1 MGKPIVAIVGR
12 PNVGK
17 STLFNI
23 FANSRISIVEDTPGV
38 TRDRLYAEG
47 DWLDNQ
53 FMMVDTGGIEIMNS
67 DAIAV
72 SIRQQA
78 EIAIKEADVIL
89 FVCDARSGIVQE
101 DADVARIL
109 RKSGKPIVLAVNKA
123 DSPKQ
128 ELNVY
133 EFYNLGLG
141 EPFPISAAN
150 HLGIGDLLDAV
161 VAKFP
166 QNKAGVFDNDEDQI
180 KVALIGRPN
189 VGKSSIFNSL
199 VGQERSIVSDVAGT
213 TRDAIDTP
221 VVRNG
226 QKYLFI
232 DTAGMRRK
240 GKIDEPIEK
249 YSIIRSLRAVDRSD
263 VVLMVIDAVDGV
275 TEQDKKIAGY
285 AHEAGKG
292 IVIVVNKWDAYEKDE
307 NSTLRYTETLR
318 KELIFMQYAPV
329 VYVSALTKQRIHRLP
344 EVINYVAEQNAMRVA
359 TSVLNQVIADAVAIN
374 PPPTEKGQRLKIL
387 YATQVKIKPPTFVI
401 FVNEPEIMHFSYQR
415 YLENKL
421 REAFGFEGTPLSMI
435 IRGKKK
441 TNRGWINGCN
451 DVCIMVCRWFCVWLS
466 TFGAVAG

>member
-1 MGKPIVAIVGR
+1 MSKPIVAIVGR

-166 QNKAGVFDNDEDQI
+166 QNKTGVFDNEEDQI

-344 EVINYVAEQNAMRVA
+344 EVINYVAEQNAMRIA
-359 TSVLNQVIADAVAIN
+359 TSVLNQVIADAVAVN

-421 REAFGFEGTPLSMI
+421 REAFGFEGTPLTMI
-435 IRGKKK
+435 IRGKKE
-441 TNRGWINGCN
+441 
-451 DVCIMVCRWFCVWLS
+451 DE
-466 TFGAVAG
+466 

>member
-38 TRDRLYAEG
+38 TRDRLYADTE
-47 DWLDNQ
+47 WLDNE
-53 FMMVDTGGIEIMNS
+53 FMMVDTGGIEIMNT
-67 DAIAV
+67 DKIAV

-78 EIAIKEADVIL
+78 QIAIAEADVIL
-89 FVCDARSGIVQE
+89 FVCDARAGITHE
-101 DADVARIL
+101 DAEVAKML
-109 RKSGKPIVLAVNKA
+109 RQSKKPIFLAINKA

-128 ELNVY
+128 EMEIF
-133 EFYNLGLG
+133 EFYNLGIG
-141 EPFPISAAN
+141 EPIPVSAAN
-150 HLGIGDLLDAV
+150 HLGLGDLLDAV
-161 VAKFP
+161 VEKFP
-166 QNKAGVFDNDEDQI
+166 ETSAYGEDGNEDEI

-189 VGKSSIFNSL
+189 VGKSSIFNTL
-199 VGQERSIVSDVAGT
+199 VGEERSIVSDVAGT

-221 VVRNG
+221 VIREG
-226 QKYLFI
+226 QKFLFI

-240 GKIDEPIEK
+240 ARIDEPIEK

-263 VVLMVIDAVDGV
+263 VVLMVIDAIDGV

-292 IVIVVNKWDAYEKDE
+292 IVLVVNKWDLYDKD
-307 NSTLRYTETLR
+307 NTSTLRYTENLR
-318 KELIFMQYAPV
+318 RELVFMQYAPV
-329 VYVSALTKQRIHRLP
+329 VFVSAMTKQRIHRLP
-344 EVINYVAEQNAMRVA
+344 EVIHYVAEQNAMRIS
-359 TSVLNQVIADAVAIN
+359 TSVLNQVVEDAIAIN

-421 REAFGFEGTPLSMI
+421 REAFGFEGTPLQMI
-435 IRGKKK
+435 IRGK
-441 TNRGWINGCN
+441 NEEE
-451 DVCIMVCRWFCVWLS
+451 
-466 TFGAVAG
+466 

>member
-1 MGKPIVAIVGR
+1 MSKPIVAIVGR

-101 DADVARIL
+101 DSDVAKIL

-166 QNKAGVFDNDEDQI
+166 KNKAGMFDNDEDQI

-189 VGKSSIFNSL
+189 VGKSSIFNTL

-263 VVLMVIDAVDGV
+263 VVLMVIDAADGV

-292 IVIVVNKWDAYEKDE
+292 IVIVVNKWDIYEKDE
-307 NSTLRYTETLR
+307 NSTLRYTENLR

-329 VYVSALTKQRIHRLP
+329 VFVSALTKQRIHRLP

-359 TSVLNQVIADAVAIN
+359 TSVLNQVIADAVAVN
-374 PPPTEKGQRLKIL
+374 PPPTDKGQRLKIL

-421 REAFGFEGTPLSMI
+421 REAFGFEGTPLTMI
-435 IRGKKK
+435 IRGKKE
-441 TNRGWINGCN
+441 
-451 DVCIMVCRWFCVWLS
+451 DE
-466 TFGAVAG
+466 

>member
-166 QNKAGVFDNDEDQI
+166 QNKAGVFDNDGDQI

-435 IRGKKK
+435 IRGKKE
-441 TNRGWINGCN
+441 
-451 DVCIMVCRWFCVWLS
+451 DE
-466 TFGAVAG
+466 

>member
-38 TRDRLYAEG
+38 TRDRLYADTE
-47 DWLDNQ
+47 WLDNE
-53 FMMVDTGGIEIMNS
+53 FMMVDTGGIEIMNT
-67 DAIAV
+67 DKIAV

-78 EIAIKEADVIL
+78 QIAIAEADVIL
-89 FVCDARSGIVQE
+89 FVCDARAGITHE
-101 DADVARIL
+101 DAEVAKML
-109 RKSGKPIVLAVNKA
+109 RQSKKPIVLAINKA

-128 ELNVY
+128 EMEIF
-133 EFYNLGLG
+133 EFYNLGIG
-141 EPFPISAAN
+141 EPIPVSAAN
-150 HLGIGDLLDAV
+150 HLGLGDLLDAV
-161 VAKFP
+161 VEKFP
-166 QNKAGVFDNDEDQI
+166 ETSAYGEDGNEDEI
-180 KVALIGRPN
+180 KVALIGRPI
-189 VGKSSIFNSL
+189 VGKSSIFNTL
-199 VGQERSIVSDVAGT
+199 VGEERSIVSDVAGT

-221 VVRNG
+221 VIREG
-226 QKYLFI
+226 QKFLFI

-240 GKIDEPIEK
+240 ARIDEPIEK

-263 VVLMVIDAVDGV
+263 VVLMVIDAIDGV

-292 IVIVVNKWDAYEKDE
+292 IVLVVNKWDLYDKD
-307 NSTLRYTETLR
+307 NTSTLRYTENLR
-318 KELIFMQYAPV
+318 RELVFMQYAPV
-329 VYVSALTKQRIHRLP
+329 VFVSAMTKQRIHRLP
-344 EVINYVAEQNAMRVA
+344 EVIHYVAEQNAMRIS
-359 TSVLNQVIADAVAIN
+359 TSVLNQVVEDAIAIN

-421 REAFGFEGTPLSMI
+421 REAFGFEGTPLQMI
-435 IRGKKK
+435 IRGK
-441 TNRGWINGCN
+441 NEEE
-451 DVCIMVCRWFCVWLS
+451 
-466 TFGAVAG
+466 

>member
-1 MGKPIVAIVGR
+1 MAKPIVAIVGR

-38 TRDRLYAEG
+38 TRDRLYATAE
-47 DWLDNQ
+47 WLDHE
-53 FMMVDTGGIEIMNS
+53 FMMVDTGGIEIMNA

-78 EIAIKEADVIL
+78 QIAIKEADVIL
-89 FVCDARSGIVQE
+89 FVCDARAGITTE

-109 RKSGKPIVLAVNKA
+109 RQSKKPIVLAVNKA

-128 ELNVY
+128 EMNTF
-133 EFYNLGLG
+133 EFYNLGIG
-141 EPFPISAAN
+141 DPIPVSASN
-150 HLGIGDLLDAV
+150 HLGLGDLLDAV

-166 QNKAGVFDNDEDQI
+166 DDKLHGDDDDDDEI

-189 VGKSSIFNSL
+189 VGKSSIFNAL
-199 VGQERSIVSDVAGT
+199 VGEERSIVSDVAGT

-240 GKIDEPIEK
+240 AKVDEPIEK
-249 YSIIRSLRAVDRSD
+249 YSVMRSLRAVDRSD
-263 VVLMVIDAVDGV
+263 VVLMVFDAVEGV
-275 TEQDKKIAGY
+275 TEQDKRIVGY
-285 AHEAGKG
+285 AHEAGKA
-292 IVIVVNKWDAYEKDE
+292 VVLVVNKWDLYEKD
-307 NSTLRYTETLR
+307 NSSTLRYTETLR
-318 KELIFMQYAPV
+318 KELVFLQYAPV
-329 VYVSALTKQRIHRLP
+329 VFVSAVTKQRIHRLP
-344 EVINYVAEQNAMRVA
+344 EVISYVAEQNAMRIS
-359 TSVLNQVIADAVAIN
+359 TSILNQVIEDAVAIN
-374 PPPTEKGQRLKIL
+374 PPPTEKGKRLKIL
-387 YATQVKIKPPTFVI
+387 YVTQVKIKPPTFVI

-421 REAFGFEGTPLSMI
+421 REAFGFEGTPIQMI
-435 IRGKKK
+435 IRGK
-441 TNRGWINGCN
+441 NE
-451 DVCIMVCRWFCVWLS
+451 DE
-466 TFGAVAG
+466 

>member
-38 TRDRLYAEG
+38 TRDRLYADTE
-47 DWLDNQ
+47 WLDNE
-53 FMMVDTGGIEIMNS
+53 FMMVDTGGIEIMNT
-67 DAIAV
+67 DKIAV

-78 EIAIKEADVIL
+78 QIAIAEADVIL
-89 FVCDARSGIVQE
+89 FVCDARAGITHE
-101 DADVARIL
+101 DAEVAKML
-109 RKSGKPIVLAVNKA
+109 RQSKKPIVLAINKA

-128 ELNVY
+128 EMEIF
-133 EFYNLGLG
+133 EFYNLGVG
-141 EPFPISAAN
+141 EPIPVSAAN
-150 HLGIGDLLDAV
+150 HLGLGDLLDAV
-161 VAKFP
+161 VEKFP
-166 QNKAGVFDNDEDQI
+166 ETSPYGEDGNEDEI

-189 VGKSSIFNSL
+189 VGKSSIFNTL
-199 VGQERSIVSDVAGT
+199 VGEERSIVSDVAGT

-221 VVRNG
+221 VIREG
-226 QKYLFI
+226 QKFLFI

-240 GKIDEPIEK
+240 ARIDEPIEK

-263 VVLMVIDAVDGV
+263 VVLMVIDAIDGV

-292 IVIVVNKWDAYEKDE
+292 IVLVVNKWDLYDKD
-307 NSTLRYTETLR
+307 NTSTLRYTENLR
-318 KELIFMQYAPV
+318 RELVFMQYAPV
-329 VYVSALTKQRIHRLP
+329 VFVSAMTKQRIHRLP
-344 EVINYVAEQNAMRVA
+344 EVIHYVAEQNAMRIS
-359 TSVLNQVIADAVAIN
+359 TSVLNQVVEDAIAIN

-421 REAFGFEGTPLSMI
+421 REAFGFEGTPLQMI
-435 IRGKKK
+435 IRGK
-441 TNRGWINGCN
+441 NEEE
-451 DVCIMVCRWFCVWLS
+451 
-466 TFGAVAG
+466 

>member
-38 TRDRLYAEG
+38 TRDRLYADTE
-47 DWLDNQ
+47 WLDNE
-53 FMMVDTGGIEIMNS
+53 FMMVDTGGIEIMNT
-67 DAIAV
+67 DKIAV

-78 EIAIKEADVIL
+78 QIAIAEADVIL
-89 FVCDARSGIVQE
+89 FVCDARAGITHE
-101 DADVARIL
+101 DAEVAKML
-109 RKSGKPIVLAVNKA
+109 RQSKKPIVLAINKA

-128 ELNVY
+128 EMEIF
-133 EFYNLGLG
+133 EFYNLGIG
-141 EPFPISAAN
+141 EPIPVSAAN
-150 HLGIGDLLDAV
+150 HLGLGDLQDAV
-161 VAKFP
+161 VEKFP
-166 QNKAGVFDNDEDQI
+166 ETSAYGEDGNEDEI

-189 VGKSSIFNSL
+189 VGKSSIFNTL
-199 VGQERSIVSDVAGT
+199 VGEERSIVSDVAGT

-221 VVRNG
+221 VIREG
-226 QKYLFI
+226 QKFLFI

-240 GKIDEPIEK
+240 ARIDEPIEK

-263 VVLMVIDAVDGV
+263 VVLMVIDAIDGV

-292 IVIVVNKWDAYEKDE
+292 IVLVVNKWDLYDKD
-307 NSTLRYTETLR
+307 NTSTLRYTENLR
-318 KELIFMQYAPV
+318 RELVFMQYAPV
-329 VYVSALTKQRIHRLP
+329 VFVSAMTKQRIHRLP
-344 EVINYVAEQNAMRVA
+344 EVIHYVAEQNAMRIS
-359 TSVLNQVIADAVAIN
+359 TSVLNQVVEDAIAIN

-421 REAFGFEGTPLSMI
+421 REAFGFEGTPLQMI
-435 IRGKKK
+435 IRGK
-441 TNRGWINGCN
+441 NEEE
-451 DVCIMVCRWFCVWLS
+451 
-466 TFGAVAG
+466 

>member
-38 TRDRLYAEG
+38 TRDRLYADTE
-47 DWLDNQ
+47 WLDNE
-53 FMMVDTGGIEIMNS
+53 FMMVDTGGIEIMNT
-67 DAIAV
+67 DKIAV

-78 EIAIKEADVIL
+78 QIAIAEADVIL
-89 FVCDARSGIVQE
+89 FVCDARAGITHE
-101 DADVARIL
+101 DAEVAKML
-109 RKSGKPIVLAVNKA
+109 RQSKKPIVLAINKA

-128 ELNVY
+128 EMEIF
-133 EFYNLGLG
+133 EFYNLGIG
-141 EPFPISAAN
+141 EPIPVSAAN
-150 HLGIGDLLDAV
+150 HLGLGDLLDAV
-161 VAKFP
+161 VEKFP
-166 QNKAGVFDNDEDQI
+166 ETSAYGEDGNEDEI

-189 VGKSSIFNSL
+189 VGKSSIFNTL
-199 VGQERSIVSDVAGT
+199 VGEERSIVSDVAGT

-221 VVRNG
+221 VIREG
-226 QKYLFI
+226 QKFLFI

-240 GKIDEPIEK
+240 ARIDEPIEK

-263 VVLMVIDAVDGV
+263 VVLMVIDAIDGV
-275 TEQDKKIAGY
+275 TEQDKKIARY

-292 IVIVVNKWDAYEKDE
+292 IVLVVNKWDLYDKD
-307 NSTLRYTETLR
+307 NTSTLRYTENLR
-318 KELIFMQYAPV
+318 RELVFMQYAPV
-329 VYVSALTKQRIHRLP
+329 VFVSAMTKQRIHRLP
-344 EVINYVAEQNAMRVA
+344 EVIHYVAEQNAMRIS
-359 TSVLNQVIADAVAIN
+359 TSVLNQVVEDAIAIN

-421 REAFGFEGTPLSMI
+421 REAFGFEGTPLQMI
-435 IRGKKK
+435 IRGK
-441 TNRGWINGCN
+441 NEEE
-451 DVCIMVCRWFCVWLS
+451 
-466 TFGAVAG
+466 

>member
-240 GKIDEPIEK
+240 IDEPIEK

-435 IRGKKK
+435 IRGKKE
-441 TNRGWINGCN
+441 
-451 DVCIMVCRWFCVWLS
+451 DE
-466 TFGAVAG
+466 

>member
-38 TRDRLYAEG
+38 TRDRLYADTE
-47 DWLDNQ
+47 WLDNE
-53 FMMVDTGGIEIMNS
+53 FMMVDTGGIEIMNT
-67 DAIAV
+67 DKIAV

-78 EIAIKEADVIL
+78 QIAIAEADVIL
-89 FVCDARSGIVQE
+89 FVCDARAGITHE
-101 DADVARIL
+101 DAEVAKML
-109 RKSGKPIVLAVNKA
+109 RQSKKPIVLAINKA

-128 ELNVY
+128 EMEIF
-133 EFYNLGLG
+133 EFYNLGIG
-141 EPFPISAAN
+141 EPIPVSAAN
-150 HLGIGDLLDAV
+150 HLGLGDLLDAV
-161 VAKFP
+161 VEKFP
-166 QNKAGVFDNDEDQI
+166 ETSAYGEDGNEDEI

-189 VGKSSIFNSL
+189 VGKSSIFNTL
-199 VGQERSIVSDVAGT
+199 VGEERSIVSDVAGT

-221 VVRNG
+221 VIREG
-226 QKYLFI
+226 QKFLFI

-240 GKIDEPIEK
+240 ARIDEPIEK

-263 VVLMVIDAVDGV
+263 VVLMVIDAIDGV

-285 AHEAGKG
+285 AHEAGRG
-292 IVIVVNKWDAYEKDE
+292 IVLGVNKWDLYDKD
-307 NSTLRYTETLR
+307 NTSTLRYTENLR
-318 KELIFMQYAPV
+318 RELVFMQYAPV
-329 VYVSALTKQRIHRLP
+329 VFVSAMTKQRIHRLP
-344 EVINYVAEQNAMRVA
+344 EVIHYVAEQNAMRIS
-359 TSVLNQVIADAVAIN
+359 TSVLNQVVEDAIAIN

-421 REAFGFEGTPLSMI
+421 REAFGFEGTPLQMI
-435 IRGKKK
+435 IRGK
-441 TNRGWINGCN
+441 NEEE
-451 DVCIMVCRWFCVWLS
+451 
-466 TFGAVAG
+466 

>member
-38 TRDRLYAEG
+38 TRDRLYADTE
-47 DWLDNQ
+47 WLDNE
-53 FMMVDTGGIEIMNS
+53 FMMVDTGGIGIMNT
-67 DAIAV
+67 DKIAV

-78 EIAIKEADVIL
+78 QIAIAEADVIL
-89 FVCDARSGIVQE
+89 FVCDARAGITHE
-101 DADVARIL
+101 DAEVAKML
-109 RKSGKPIVLAVNKA
+109 RQSKKPIVLAINKA

-128 ELNVY
+128 EMEIF
-133 EFYNLGLG
+133 EFYNLGIG
-141 EPFPISAAN
+141 EPIPVSAAN
-150 HLGIGDLLDAV
+150 HLGLGDLLDAV
-161 VAKFP
+161 VEKFP
-166 QNKAGVFDNDEDQI
+166 ETSAYGEDGNEDEI

-189 VGKSSIFNSL
+189 VGKSSIFNTL
-199 VGQERSIVSDVAGT
+199 VGEERSIVSDVAGT

-221 VVRNG
+221 VIREG
-226 QKYLFI
+226 QKFLFI

-240 GKIDEPIEK
+240 ARIDEPIEK

-263 VVLMVIDAVDGV
+263 VVLMVIDAIDGI

-292 IVIVVNKWDAYEKDE
+292 IVLVVNKWDLYDKD
-307 NSTLRYTETLR
+307 NTSTLRYTENLR
-318 KELIFMQYAPV
+318 RELVFMQYAPV
-329 VYVSALTKQRIHRLP
+329 VFVSAMTKQRIHRLP
-344 EVINYVAEQNAMRVA
+344 EVIHYVAEQNAMRIS
-359 TSVLNQVIADAVAIN
+359 TSVLNQVVEDAIAIN

-421 REAFGFEGTPLSMI
+421 REAFGFEGTPLQMI
-435 IRGKKK
+435 IRGK
-441 TNRGWINGCN
+441 NEEE
-451 DVCIMVCRWFCVWLS
+451 
-466 TFGAVAG
+466 

>member
-1 MGKPIVAIVGR
+1 MSKPIVAIVGR

-78 EIAIKEADVIL
+78 EIAIKEADVI
-89 FVCDARSGIVQE
+89 ARSGIVQE
-101 DADVARIL
+101 DSDVAKIL

-166 QNKAGVFDNDEDQI
+166 KNKAGLFDNDEDQI

-189 VGKSSIFNSL
+189 VGKSSTL

-292 IVIVVNKWDAYEKDE
+292 IVIVVN
-307 NSTLRYTETLR
+307 N
-318 KELIFMQYAPV
+318 
-329 VYVSALTKQRIHRLP
+329 
-344 EVINYVAEQNAMRVA
+344 VA
-359 TSVLNQVIADAVAIN
+359 TSVLNQVIADAVAVN
-374 PPPTEKGQRLKIL
+374 PPPTDKGQRLKIL

-421 REAFGFEGTPLSMI
+421 REAFGFEGTPLTMI
-435 IRGKKK
+435 IRGKKE
-441 TNRGWINGCN
+441 
-451 DVCIMVCRWFCVWLS
+451 DE
-466 TFGAVAG
+466 

>member
-1 MGKPIVAIVGR
+1 MSKPIVAIVGR

-101 DADVARIL
+101 DSDVAKIL

-166 QNKAGVFDNDEDQI
+166 KNKAGMFDNDEDQI

-189 VGKSSIFNSL
+189 VGKSSIFNTL

-292 IVIVVNKWDAYEKDE
+292 IVIVVNKWDIYEKDE
-307 NSTLRYTETLR
+307 NSTLRYTENLR
-318 KELIFMQYAPV
+318 KELVFMQYAPV
-329 VYVSALTKQRIHRLP
+329 VFVSALTKQRIHRLP

-359 TSVLNQVIADAVAIN
+359 TSVLNQVIADAVAVN
-374 PPPTEKGQRLKIL
+374 PPPTDKGQRLKIL

-421 REAFGFEGTPLSMI
+421 REAFGFEGTPLTMI
-435 IRGKKK
+435 IRGKKE
-441 TNRGWINGCN
+441 
-451 DVCIMVCRWFCVWLS
+451 DE
-466 TFGAVAG
+466 

>member
-17 STLFNI
+17 SKLFNI
-23 FANSRISIVEDTPGV
+23 FANSRISIVVDTPGV

-435 IRGKKK
+435 IRGKKE
-441 TNRGWINGCN
+441 
-451 DVCIMVCRWFCVWLS
+451 DE
-466 TFGAVAG
+466 

>member
-38 TRDRLYAEG
+38 TRDRLYADTE
-47 DWLDNQ
+47 WLDNE
-53 FMMVDTGGIEIMNS
+53 FMMVDTGGIEIMNT
-67 DAIAV
+67 DKIAV

-78 EIAIKEADVIL
+78 QIAIAEADVIL
-89 FVCDARSGIVQE
+89 FVCDARAGITHE
-101 DADVARIL
+101 DAEVAKML
-109 RKSGKPIVLAVNKA
+109 RQSKKPIVLAINKA

-128 ELNVY
+128 EMEIF
-133 EFYNLGLG
+133 EFYNLGIG
-141 EPFPISAAN
+141 EPIPVSAAN
-150 HLGIGDLLDAV
+150 HLGLGDLLDAV
-161 VAKFP
+161 VEKFP
-166 QNKAGVFDNDEDQI
+166 ETSAYGEDGNEDEI

-189 VGKSSIFNSL
+189 VGKSSIFNTL
-199 VGQERSIVSDVAGT
+199 VGEERSIVSDVAGT

-221 VVRNG
+221 VIREG
-226 QKYLFI
+226 QKFLFI

-240 GKIDEPIEK
+240 ARIDEPIEK

-263 VVLMVIDAVDGV
+263 VVLMVIDAIDGV

-292 IVIVVNKWDAYEKDE
+292 IVLVVNKWDLYDKD
-307 NSTLRYTETLR
+307 NTSTLRYTENLR
-318 KELIFMQYAPV
+318 SELVFMQYAPV
-329 VYVSALTKQRIHRLP
+329 VFVSAMTKQRIHRLP
-344 EVINYVAEQNAMRVA
+344 EVIHYVAEQNAMRIS
-359 TSVLNQVIADAVAIN
+359 TSVLNQVVEDAIAIN

-421 REAFGFEGTPLSMI
+421 REAFGFEGTPLQMI
-435 IRGKKK
+435 IRGK
-441 TNRGWINGCN
+441 NEEE
-451 DVCIMVCRWFCVWLS
+451 
-466 TFGAVAG
+466 